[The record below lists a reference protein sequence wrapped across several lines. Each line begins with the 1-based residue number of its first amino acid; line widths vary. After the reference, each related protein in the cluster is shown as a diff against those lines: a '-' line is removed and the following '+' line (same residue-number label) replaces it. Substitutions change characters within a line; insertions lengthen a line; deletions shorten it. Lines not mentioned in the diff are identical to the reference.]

1 MRRIAIK
8 PSPVRPKKQT
18 PPGWSL
24 LKGLG
29 LAWTGLLFA
38 SVMTLAQN
46 SHAAIT
52 VKASGDDGHVAANTL
67 DDSLEPESR

>member
-46 SHAAIT
+46 W
-52 VKASGDDGHVAANTL
+52 G
-67 DDSLEPESR
+67 SRDFPSKCDIQTAK